1 MAFTATSSAFA
12 ATLMVFKAH
21 NALLTEMSWAFSAS
35 SEISREER
43 AASAAATS
51 AVVWADVA
59 CNRAIGKKLSLRGR
73 HNAFLL
79 RGFLSCKNEHNFA

>member
-1 MAFTATSSAFA
+1 MALTATSSAFD

-21 NALLTEMSWAFSAS
+21 RALLTEMSWAFWAS

-43 AASAAATS
+43 AASAAATR

-59 CNRAIGKKLSLRGR
+59 FNMAVRVNLAKVNSLLD
-73 HNAFLL
+73 NDQ
-79 RGFLSCKNEHNFA
+79 